1 MGKISQTGHVMEDN
15 ELLYTVFDGKH
26 ADAAIQEF
34 IGNHRMEK
42 LHTGGHAYVETV
54 EKLIQNMIL

>member
-1 MGKISQTGHVMEDN
+1 MEDN